1 MSSHVAL
8 ITGATS
14 GIGLAIAKEL
24 AKQQIN
30 LIINGFGDSRKIAD
44 ICHML
49 QDLGALCLH
58 YDCNL
63 SRPAQIKQM
72 VDAGVAR
79 FGKID
84 ILINNAGIQHVASV
98 DDFPENK
105 WEEIIGIN
113 LSAAFYTTKL
123 CAPSMKAAKWGRIIN
138 IASAHGLVASPFK
151 SAYVA
156 SKHGLVGFT
165 KSVALELAEFGI
177 TANSICPGY
186 VDTDLVRNQIAD
198 TAKVR
203 GIPQSDVL
211 NEVILR
217 PHAIKKLIPAK
228 EIASLANFL
237 ISDVASSITGA
248 SLSIDCGWSVS

>member
-1 MSSHVAL
+1 MRHVAL

-24 AKQQIN
+24 ARQQID

-44 ICHML
+44 ICQML
-49 QDLGALCLH
+49 QDLGALCFH

-98 DDFPENK
+98 DDFPDNK

>member
-1 MSSHVAL
+1 MRHVAL

-24 AKQQIN
+24 ARQQID
-30 LIINGFGDSRKIAD
+30 LIINGFGDSRKITD
-44 ICHML
+44 ICQML
-49 QDLGALCLH
+49 QDLGALCFH

-98 DDFPENK
+98 DDFPDNK